1 MSIDLPSPVPGPVLS
16 EAEATTVRREVPN
29 PRIPLPPVAAPTV
42 ALFAAGVAIWVTAT
56 WLYLDDLAPVWV
68 TIGMHALVTF
78 TMFTVLHES
87 THHAAGKLTW
97 ANEVLG
103 RLSMPF
109 VAAYASFP
117 LLRYIHIEHHRN
129 TNEDA
134 YTDPDAWTSHGHWWQ
149 LPFRWLTIDAWY
161 VRFYAAKAKGRPR
174 AEQAETF
181 AVMAVASAAMAGV
194 LAIGN
199 GWDLLLIYLVPQR
212 IGLGVLAWWFDWLP
226 HHGLGET
233 QRRNRFGATRV
244 RVGLE
249 WLMTPLMLY
258 QNYHLVHHLHPA
270 IPFYRYIKAWNTNRE
285 AYLERSVPIATAW
298 GRELSASEY
307 RDWRRLIQDCPEQTN
322 HPEPRRSA
330 RFHWLRVDEV
340 RTLTDESVL
349 VTFEVPQ
356 RLAETFR
363 FTAGQHLTL
372 KATVNGREVR
382 RTYSICAAAA
392 SGELRIAVKR
402 LDGGLFS
409 TYLNTTLRPGDLL
422 EVLPPAG
429 GFTLTPDTRRPHRYV
444 AIAAGSGI
452 TPIISMLSTALTA
465 EENHRVTLLY
475 INRLGSSTMFAA
487 ELTMLSRQFEG
498 RLHIVHFRTDA
509 QDPDLHTTRPAKLLD
524 PVGEVLAISHE
535 HYRRGRL
542 SGTHLR
548 AMLQNRLH
556 PAKIDDWFLCG
567 PADLVDMVRTNLADH
582 DVPDESVHYELFH
595 VDTPRTGAAVPATLT
610 STEIAATDETML
622 EAAFRKRVD
631 VPYP

>member
-1 MSIDLPSPVPGPVLS
+1 MSIDLPSPASGVPVPS
-16 EAEATTVRREVPN
+16 EAEAAAVRRGVPN
-29 PRIPLPPVAAPTV
+29 PRIPLPPVAVPTV
-42 ALFAAGVAIWVTAT
+42 ALFAAGVAVWAATT
-56 WLYLDDLAPVWV
+56 WLYLEDLAPLWL
-68 TIGMHALVTF
+68 TIGLHALVTF

-97 ANEVLG
+97 VNQVLG
-103 RLSMPF
+103 RLSIPF

-134 YTDPDAWTSHGHWWQ
+134 YTDPDAWTSHGRWWQ

-161 VRFYAAKAKGRPR
+161 VRFYAAKAGARPR
-174 AEQAETF
+174 AELAETYT
-181 AVMAVASAAMAGV
+181 VLAVALSAMAG
-194 LAIGN
+194 LIACGK
-199 GWDLLLIYLVPQR
+199 GWDLLMIYLIPQR

-270 IPFYRYIKAWNTNRE
+270 IPFYRYIKAWNSNRE
-285 AYLERSVPIATAW
+285 AYLERAVPIATAW
-298 GRELSASEY
+298 GRELSAAEY
-307 RDWRRLIQDCPEQTN
+307 RTWRQLTQDCPDQASC
-322 HPEPRRSA
+322 PEPRRST
-330 RFHWLRVDEV
+330 RFHWLRVDEI
-340 RTLTDESVL
+340 RPLTEDSVL
-349 VTFEVPQ
+349 VTFDVPE

-363 FTAGQHLTL
+363 FSAGQHLTV
-372 KATVNGREVR
+372 KATVDGHEVR
-382 RTYSICAAAA
+382 RTYSICAAAD

-402 LDGGLFS
+402 RDGGLFS
-409 TYLNTTLRPGDLL
+409 THVHTTLRPGDLL
-422 EVLPPAG
+422 EVLPPTG
-429 GFTLTPDTRRPHRYV
+429 GFTLTPDMRRPHRYV

-452 TPIISMLSTALTA
+452 TPVISMLATALTA
-465 EENHRVTLLY
+465 EGDSRATLLY
-475 INRLGSSTMFAA
+475 VNRVGSSTMFAA

-498 RLHIVHFRTDA
+498 RLHVVHFRTDA
-509 QDPDLHTTRPAKLLD
+509 QDPDLHTARPAKLLD
-524 PVGEVLAISHE
+524 PVGEALAISHE
-535 HYRRGRL
+535 RYRSGRL
-542 SGTHLR
+542 DGIRLR

-567 PADLVDMVRTNLADH
+567 PADLVDMVRKNLADQ

-595 VDTPRTGAAVPATLT
+595 VDTPATGAAAAPTTDAPVPT
-610 STEIAATDETML
+610 
-622 EAAFRKRVD
+622 
-631 VPYP
+631 